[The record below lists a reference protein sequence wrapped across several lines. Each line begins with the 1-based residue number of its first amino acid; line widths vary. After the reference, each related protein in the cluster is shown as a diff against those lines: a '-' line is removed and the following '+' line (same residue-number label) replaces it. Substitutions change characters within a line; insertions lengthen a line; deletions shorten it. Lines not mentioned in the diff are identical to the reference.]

1 MRFVLANPLRKWCS
15 VRRAMFF
22 RLKPSGPRTY
32 LQIVENRREDG
43 AHRQHVIATLGRA
56 DELAASGALA
66 TLLASGARLCDQVML
81 LSALERDADGPRLST
96 RRIGGPL
103 LFERLWEETGC
114 QAVIRELLADRGF
127 EFNVERAIFATVLHR
142 LFVSGSDRACDKWIT
157 DYAVPAVDDLA
168 LHHLYRAMAWLGEEL
183 DAAEG
188 GQAHATPFAP
198 RCVKD
203 QIEEALFARRRD
215 LFSELSIVF
224 MDTTSLC
231 FEGAGGE
238 TLGQRGYSKDHR
250 PDLMQLILC
259 VVIDATGRPIC
270 TEIMPGNTADVRIL
284 IPTIDRLRHRF
295 AIGRVCIVA
304 DRGMISAATLE
315 GLEERGLEY
324 ILGARER
331 SDRLVREVVL
341 ADEGPFTPLLVE
353 RANGAETQLFAKE
366 VRHAGRRYIVCRNE
380 AEAEKDRADRQ
391 AIIAGLEQQLQR
403 GDKALIGNS
412 AYRRYLRR
420 VALPDG
426 KGGKGKP
433 GPAFE
438 IDAGKLAEE
447 ARYDGIFVLRTNARI
462 TPLQAMLRYR
472 ELLEVETLFRKTKSV
487 LRTRP
492 IYHSSDA
499 AIRGHVF
506 CSFLALVLQKELLER
521 CRAAGFMPEWDDVLR
536 DLDRLQQ
543 AEVIQGGK
551 TWKVRTDVEATASA
565 LLRACG
571 IAIPPRIQGIPPPA
585 PAAASPPP
593 APKRRGRPRRGAT
606 RP

>member
-1 MRFVLANPLRKWCS
+1 VYNVQNRPVFVVEKAARGHRYLYLVES
-15 VRRAMFF
+15 VREPGGRV
-22 RLKPSGPRTY
+22 RQRI
-32 LQIVENRREDG
+32 LQP
-43 AHRQHVIATLGRA
+43 LGRK
-56 DELAASGALA
+56 DLLAANGGLDRLLESLARHSEHSLILSQMATGAIA
-66 TLLASGARLCDQVML
+66 C
-81 LSALERDADGPRLST
+81 

-103 LFERLWEETGC
+103 LFGRLWEQTGC
-114 QAVIRELLADRGF
+114 RAVIQELLAGRGF
-127 EFNVERAIFATVLHR
+127 EFAVERAIFATVLHR
-142 LFVSGSDRACDKWIT
+142 LVVSGSDRACDKWVE
-157 DYAVPAVDDLA
+157 DYAIPGVDGLA

-183 DAAEG
+183 NAADG
-188 GQAHATPFAP
+188 GQAHATPFVP

-203 QIEEALFARRRD
+203 LIEEALFARRRD
-215 LFSELSIVF
+215 LFSELSVVF
-224 MDTTSLC
+224 MDTTSLS

-238 TLGQRGYSKDHR
+238 TLGQRGHSKDHR
-250 PDLMQLILC
+250 PDLMQLVLC
-259 VVIDATGRPIC
+259 VVIDAEGRPVC
-270 TEIMPGNTADVRIL
+270 TEIMPGNTADVRVL
-284 IPTIDRLRHRF
+284 LPTIDRLRHRF

-304 DRGMISAATLE
+304 DRGMISAATIE

-331 SDRLVREVVL
+331 TDRVVREVVL
-341 ADEGPFTPLLVE
+341 ADDRAFMPLLVE

-420 VALPDG
+420 AVAADG

-438 IDAGKLAEE
+438 IDAGKLADE
-447 ARYDGIFVLRTNARI
+447 ARYDGIFVLRTNARV

-472 ELLEVETLFRKTKSV
+472 ELLAVETLFRKTKGI

-506 CSFLALVLQKELLER
+506 CSFLALVLQKELDSL
-521 CRAAGFMPEWDDVLR
+521 CRAKGVEVEWADLIR
-536 DLDRLQQ
+536 DLDRLQEASIEKDGKRITTRTGVEGQVGLVFQ
-543 AEVIQGGK
+543 ATGV
-551 TWKVRTDVEATASA
+551 A
-565 LLRACG
+565 L
-571 IAIPPRIQGIPPPA
+571 PPHQRELA
-585 PAAASPPP
+585 V
-593 APKRRGRPRRGAT
+593 
-606 RP
+606 